1 MVRLFFRF
9 LHIGHWFLKIII
21 NNAISKFFLDFLT
34 SYLIHFYFLGFWK
47 FETKLPIF
55 EEDIYVGPTMISY
68 SSLRFMMIC
77 QDFVPSQLIDIC
89 LFHNNFKINMV
100 FLTCILNIGHVTSK
114 HITYSSHEINK
125 HFFFRFWL

>member
-1 MVRLFFRF
+1 
-9 LHIGHWFLKIII
+9 
-21 NNAISKFFLDFLT
+21 
-34 SYLIHFYFLGFWK
+34 
-47 FETKLPIF
+47 
-55 EEDIYVGPTMISY
+55 
-68 SSLRFMMIC
+68 MMIC

-125 HFFFRFWL
+125 YFFLDFGFKEKGGGVKLLNNVLI